1 MNRRDHPAFE
11 KVRTLGISPA
21 VGKPPNEAWR
31 NGLEALKLNHEKLI
45 KETSARREQDRKKWA
60 EMDSK
65 RKRAEVGMTQETF
78 SKRQGDPLSG
88 KNIVKSGPRGSRN
101 SDPDPEPRLS
111 FLD

>member
-11 KVRTLGISPA
+11 KGRTLGISPA
-21 VGKPPNEAWR
+21 VGKSPNEAWR

-45 KETSARREQDRKKWA
+45 KETSARRDQDRKKWA

-65 RKRAEVGMTQETF
+65 RKKVEVRMTQET

-88 KNIVKSGPRGSRN
+88 KNIVKSGPWGSRN